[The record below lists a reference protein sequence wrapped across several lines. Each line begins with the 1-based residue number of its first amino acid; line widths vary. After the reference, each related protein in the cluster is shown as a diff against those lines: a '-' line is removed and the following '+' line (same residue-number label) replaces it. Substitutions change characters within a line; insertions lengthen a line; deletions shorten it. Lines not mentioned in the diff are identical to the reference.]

1 MKKLNILWM
10 VALMVLALPVSCID
24 ELVPDGLLE
33 GRELVET
40 PSKPDSVWFTA
51 ILEQGVT
58 KTALTQT
65 LDVVWQAGDQIRVY
79 NSLTPAGKVFTLT
92 PESDGSTVGRFAGEG
107 LSGGGPYYAVYPASA
122 GGTFSQGKIAVT
134 IPDIQMETS
143 GTFAPGANIA
153 TGMAAQLDKIYF
165 QNVCGVL
172 AITLNGDVDI
182 SEIIVVNDNQDPLCG
197 DAFITPSSTPGVAPT
212 LAWNPQGTTSN
223 QMEYISAAGAPLDPE
238 GTTFYVVLP
247 AGTLSGGFTIEV
259 HDCDANAM
267 VRHAAGS
274 GSNSIVRSTIR
285 PMPAI
290 DYVAEVS
297 GSFLFENSVGAYS
310 DIAPGEGYC
319 SIVTLNPPFG
329 QYAFAMTGE
338 NISMRFTDYVLG
350 GYSVGV
356 TIPADSHVGGTY
368 TGTVDALG
376 ETGDLVSAENVQIK
390 ILKVASNGLVWL
402 SDGSHGYI
410 MKFTEE
416 E

>member
-1 MKKLNILWM
+1 M

-24 ELVPDGLLE
+24 DLVPETPLVPD
-33 GRELVET
+33 ET
-40 PSKPDSVWFTA
+40 AAVATPDSVWFFATM
-51 ILEQGVT
+51 EEGTT
-58 KTALTQT
+58 KTALTASF
-65 LDVVWQAGDQIRVY
+65 DVVWEAGDQIKVY
-79 NSLTPAGKVFTLT
+79 NASNPEGKVYSITSLSEDYKTARFGGEALT
-92 PESDGSTVGRFAGEG
+92 GDGPF
-107 LSGGGPYYAVYPASA
+107 YAVYPASA
-122 GGTFSQGKIAVT
+122 GGLFSDGKIAVM

-402 SDGSHGYI
+402 TDGNNGYI
-410 MKFTEE
+410 MRFMEE
-416 E
+416 QL